1 MTEHDFVITCR
12 WRRHELEVPVMP
24 LASRTSS
31 PRTTDRLLV
40 AEMREQRRMFEAFIQ
55 NQGPQRQGPQHD
67 AARAATYADFV
78 ATR

>member
-1 MTEHDFVITCR
+1 MQMVDTRAGSSRDAAH
-12 WRRHELEVPVMP
+12 VPNEQP
-24 LASRTSS
+24 PQPNALAPPTGVS
-31 PRTTDRLLV
+31 LLV